1 MDENLLNKI
10 CAIVEASFGHVIEK
24 SIVEDWDGDTVT
36 ETNLVKWTVKYSQM
50 LGGGRYKLAQ

>member
-1 MDENLLNKI
+1 MNKI